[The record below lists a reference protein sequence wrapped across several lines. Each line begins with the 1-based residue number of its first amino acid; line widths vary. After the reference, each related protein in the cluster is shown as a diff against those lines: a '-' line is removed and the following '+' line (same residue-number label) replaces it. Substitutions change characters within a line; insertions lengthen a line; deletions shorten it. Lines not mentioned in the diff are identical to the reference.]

1 MKIPVTPKIN
11 IIPYYI
17 FFEGVERVMEYE
29 DYFLKI
35 KSRNH

>member
-1 MKIPVTPKIN
+1 MKIPVAPKIN

-29 DYFLKI
+29 DNFLKI
-35 KSRNH
+35 KSRRY